1 MTRWSAVLCAVLLM
15 ISLFAVPV
23 FADETTAA
31 ATEAVTEV
39 ATEAVTEAATEAATE
54 STTAETTADTTASTG
69 SNEGGDKKD
78 EGLSTTAIIWI
89 VVGAVIVIVLAVLG
103 IKFRANIAK
112 ALRVYKSE
120 FKKVS
125 WLSWEQTR
133 KSTLVVVVVL
143 VGFALVI
150 GLLDMGLFNGF
161 ELLLKGFAELF
172 N

>member
-1 MTRWSAVLCAVLLM
+1 M

-31 ATEAVTEV
+31 ATDVATDV
-39 ATEAVTEAATEAATE
+39 ATETATEAATTE
-54 STTAETTADTTASTG
+54 STTAATTTGTTASTG
-69 SNEGGDKKD
+69 GSENGDKKD

-133 KSTLVVVVVL
+133 KSTLVVVVFL
-143 VGFALVI
+143 VAFALVI

-172 N
+172 K